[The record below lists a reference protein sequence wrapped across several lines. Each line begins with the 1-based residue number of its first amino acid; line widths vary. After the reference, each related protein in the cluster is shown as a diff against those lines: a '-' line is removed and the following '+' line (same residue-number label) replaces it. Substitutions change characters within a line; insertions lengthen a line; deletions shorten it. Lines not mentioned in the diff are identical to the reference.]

1 MSALIKKTLKNDA
14 KGLML
19 INVLRKKKY
28 LITYAT
34 WVMKRQ
40 VMLLFED
47 SYYYYRSFIA

>member
-19 INVLRKKKY
+19 INVLRKTKY

-34 WVMKRQ
+34 WVKKKN
-40 VMLLFED
+40 VK
-47 SYYYYRSFIA
+47 SCYYLRIPIIIIVVL